1 MPAGRARRRS
11 SGRCGLFESR
21 KHELMAGRV
30 LKLALVGGGMF
41 GRDVVLRCLADV
53 QRCGIAPYLGTAGLD
68 HHARELAHVEYEV
81 VAIGTRT
88 ARTAESL
95 SAEYAQWVPGAR
107 PAAYYGEEP
116 WLGILEEQRPDVLF
130 VATPDHLHTAPILAA
145 IERGVHVVTEKPLTL
160 RLDEAR
166 TIVEGARA
174 AGVVV
179 ALDMNKR
186 YDSFL
191 SSTFLAIV
199 PELGEL
205 LYARAVLEEPLEVS
219 TKTFK
224 GAARSNPFSYVG
236 IHWTDLFAH
245 YLKVRPVSLFAVG
258 QKKLLAN
265 WRDEA
270 HPDGIDTF
278 DAMQVTVQYDNGM
291 SVQYVNAWINPAD
304 FEGPVNQEMEIV
316 GTRGRVFVDQ
326 QDRGL
331 RLTLTGGGTRTR
343 NPHFQA
349 EVPRAGVAPTP
360 REAIPG
366 PVRMAPDPVAAGLRT
381 GRSPQGFPT
390 SPGTPV
396 ACNSAC
402 IGYCKDSLI
411 AGLDAASRVALGL
424 GDAAS
429 LAGTYPDAASQ
440 LNCIA
445 ILEAAAHV
453 AGANHASLAAGRA
466 AATVACFTRAGFE
479 LSGNELE

>member
-1 MPAGRARRRS
+1 
-11 SGRCGLFESR
+11 
-21 KHELMAGRV
+21 
-30 LKLALVGGGMF
+30 MF

-95 SAEYAQWVPGAR
+95 SPEYAQWVPGAR

-145 IERGVHVVTEKPLTL
+145 IERGVHVVAEKPLTL

-166 TIVEGARA
+166 AIVERARA
-174 AGVVV
+174 AGTVV
-179 ALDMNKR
+179 ALDMHKR

-191 SSTFLAIV
+191 RSAFLDIV

-224 GAARSNPFSYVG
+224 WAAQSNPFSYVG

-245 YLKVRPVSLFAVG
+245 YLKVRPVSLVAVG
-258 QKKLLAN
+258 QKKLLVN

-349 EVPRAGVAPTP
+349 EVPRAGLGGSALLT
-360 REAIPG
+360 E
-366 PVRMAPDPVAAGLRT
+366 VRATKAGART
-381 GRSPQGFPT
+381 HT
-390 SPGTPV
+390 
-396 ACNSAC
+396 SAC

-411 AGLDAASRVALGL
+411 AGLDAASRVAMGL
-424 GDAAS
+424 SDTAS

-440 LNCIA
+440 LDCVA

-453 AGANHASLAAGRA
+453 AGANYARLKAGRGA
-466 AATVACFTRAGFE
+466 ILIYEFG
-479 LSGNELE
+479 GIP